1 MFRRRRG
8 ESRGCC
14 VVIPIGRLLPGL
26 GVVLLSGLALAG
38 LLWQAYS
45 STNSYAPLRQ
55 DKGVTM
61 RDPT

>member
-38 LLWQAYS
+38 LLWQA
-45 STNSYAPLRQ
+45 
-55 DKGVTM
+55 
-61 RDPT
+61 